1 MMCSPL
7 PPSPCNPNTNGSTSD
22 TKIFPRPPPPSNTRF
37 TQDALL
43 GFEQE
48 RTSSEGSFTCMEGG
62 DAPPGISMGRAMSS
76 EGDLDLLE
84 QLLSGDNAW
93 LEVAPNTSRSPNF
106 FASPSTFLS
115 DATTTTTMPA
125 STNNALWIQS
135 GSSTVRQR
143 LDQALAYIKEMQ
155 RDVGMLVQ
163 LWVPIK
169 SGEGQLVL
177 STSGQPFTLDETS
190 ERLRQ
195 FREVSTRYQFSADV
209 ASESSPIGLPGR
221 VFIGKLP
228 EWSPDV
234 RYFTSY
240 EYPRVNHAQYLD
252 VHGTMGLPVFEKGS
266 YSCLGVME
274 LIMTRQKLNFTSEIN
289 NICSALQAVN
299 LRSTEVSNIPRATKF
314 NSASYKDALPEIL
327 EVLRAACVTHKLPL
341 AQTWVTCAQ
350 QGKRGSRHSDENYRH
365 CISTIDAACYVND
378 PQMQNFHESCSDHHL
393 LHEQGVVGKAF
404 TTNQPCFLPDIGSS
418 TKMEYPLSHHAKIF
432 NLKGAVAIRLR
443 CTRTGT
449 ADFVLEFFLPTNCEA
464 LEEQK
469 AVLDSLSGTM
479 RSTCR
484 TLRVVTDK
492 EMADEAMLEVN
503 ELNSFGPQGK
513 NKVEELSF
521 GDQAT
526 EHREEASWTSL
537 AGTSKESDLAELSIH
552 GMLSP
557 VGQGLSPAGA
567 QTSAQGSKGK
577 RRTKTEKT
585 VSLPVLRQYFAGSLK
600 DAARSLGVCP
610 TTLKRICR
618 QHGINR
624 WPSRKIKK
632 VDHSLRKLQQIIDSV
647 HGGETAFQ
655 LNTLYK
661 DLTNTSVSSDNNLS
675 GSVTVPPQKQSN
687 LTDFEGHRHH
697 RLSSNVP
704 STSHSHSSCSQSS
717 DSSPSSCSGG
727 STKHPPQAGV
737 DLLMSGNPV
746 NHSPVQTLQTENA
759 SIRGH
764 FPVQEAPD
772 LLHNLNQKALG
783 GQHSSRSPSPPIQNA
798 DAGMRIKATFGSEKV
813 RFRLKP
819 ECSFQELKQEMA
831 RRLSIVDTIF
841 LIVKYL
847 DDDLEWVLMTC
858 DADLQECLH
867 VYKLANLQTVKI
879 SVHLAPIPEA
889 RVTVGHTGLS

>member
-1 MMCSPL
+1 M
-7 PPSPCNPNTNGSTSD
+7 TSW
-22 TKIFPRPPPPSNTRF
+22 
-37 TQDALL
+37 LL
-43 GFEQE
+43 
-48 RTSSEGSFTCMEGG
+48 
-62 DAPPGISMGRAMSS
+62 
-76 EGDLDLLE
+76 
-84 QLLSGDNAW
+84 
-93 LEVAPNTSRSPNF
+93 
-106 FASPSTFLS
+106 FL
-115 DATTTTTMPA
+115 
-125 STNNALWIQS
+125 I
-135 GSSTVRQR
+135 
-143 LDQALAYIKEMQ
+143 
-155 RDVGMLVQ
+155 
-163 LWVPIK
+163 
-169 SGEGQLVL
+169 
-177 STSGQPFTLDETS
+177 
-190 ERLRQ
+190 
-195 FREVSTRYQFSADV
+195 
-209 ASESSPIGLPGR
+209 
-221 VFIGKLP
+221 
-228 EWSPDV
+228 
-234 RYFTSY
+234 
-240 EYPRVNHAQYLD
+240 
-252 VHGTMGLPVFEKGS
+252 
-266 YSCLGVME
+266 
-274 LIMTRQKLNFTSEIN
+274 IN
-289 NICSALQAVN
+289 Q
-299 LRSTEVSNIPRATKF
+299 F

-350 QGKRGSRHSDENYRH
+350 QEKRGSRHSDENYRH

-393 LHEQGVVGKAF
+393 LRDQGVAGKAF
-404 TTNQPCFLPDIGSS
+404 STNQPCFLPDIGSS

-492 EMADEAMLEVN
+492 EMGDEKMLEVN

-675 GSVTVPPQKQSN
+675 GSVTVPPHKQSN

-697 RLSSNVP
+697 RLNSNVP

-783 GQHSSRSPSPPIQNA
+783 GQHSSRSPSPPKQNA

-831 RRLSIVDTIF
+831 RRLSIVDTSF

-879 SVHLAPIPEA
+879 SVHLAPIREA
-889 RVTVGHTGLS
+889 RVTIGHTGLS

>member
-7 PPSPCNPNTNGSTSD
+7 PPSPCNPNTNASTSD
-22 TKIFPRPPPPSNTRF
+22 TKIFPRPPSPSNTWF

-62 DAPPGISMGRAMSS
+62 DAQPGISMGRALSS

-115 DATTTTTMPA
+115 DATTTTTTPA

-299 LRSTEVSNIPRATKF
+299 LRSTEVSSIPRATKF

-350 QGKRGSRHSDENYRH
+350 QEKRGSRHSDENYRH

-393 LHEQGVVGKAF
+393 LRDQGVAGKAF
-404 TTNQPCFLPDIGSS
+404 STNQPCFLPDIGSS

-492 EMADEAMLEVN
+492 EMGDEKMLEVN

-675 GSVTVPPQKQSN
+675 GSVTVPPHKQSN

-697 RLSSNVP
+697 RLNSNVP

-783 GQHSSRSPSPPIQNA
+783 GQHSSRSPSPPKQNA

-831 RRLSIVDTIF
+831 RRLSIVDTSF

-879 SVHLAPIPEA
+879 SVHLAPIREA
-889 RVTVGHTGLS
+889 RVTIGHTGLS

>member
-1 MMCSPL
+1 MRRREQYDYQL
-7 PPSPCNPNTNGSTSD
+7 
-22 TKIFPRPPPPSNTRF
+22 PPSNTSCF
-37 TQDALL
+37 TQDVQPTMLL
-43 GFEQE
+43 DSQQE
-48 RTSSEGSFTCMEGG
+48 RRNSEGSFTYMEEG
-62 DAPPGISMGRAMSS
+62 DAHPSISVARTASS
-76 EGDLDLLE
+76 EGAAVDFDLLE

-93 LEVAPNTSRSPNF
+93 LEVATNASRSPNF
-106 FASPSTFLS
+106 FASPCTFLS
-115 DATTTTTMPA
+115 DATTTTTTPA
-125 STNNALWIQS
+125 SANNNLWIQS
-135 GSSTVRQR
+135 SSTFRQR
-143 LDQALAYIKEMQ
+143 LDQALAYIEETQ
-155 RDVGMLVQ
+155 RDTDVLVQ
-163 LWVPIK
+163 LWMPVK
-169 SGEGQLVL
+169 SNDGQLVL
-177 STSGQPFTLDETS
+177 TTSGQPFTLDKSS
-190 ERLRQ
+190 ESLKR
-195 FREVSTRYQFSADV
+195 FRDVSTHYQFSADV
-209 ASESSPIGLPGR
+209 ASESSPVGLPGR

-240 EYPRVNHAQYLD
+240 EYPRVNHAQDLD
-252 VHGTMGLPVFEKGS
+252 VHGTMGLPVFEKGN

-299 LRSTEVSNIPRATKF
+299 LRSTEVSSIPRTKF

-327 EVLRAACVTHKLPL
+327 EVLRAACITHKLPL
-341 AQTWVTCAQ
+341 AQTWVTCDQ
-350 QGKRGSRHSDENYRH
+350 QGKRGSRHSDENYRY

-378 PQMQNFHESCSDHHL
+378 PCMQNFHYSCSEHHL
-393 LHEQGVVGKAF
+393 LRGQGVAGKAF

-418 TKMEYPLSHHAKIF
+418 TKLEYPLSHHAKIF

-449 ADFVLEFFLPTNCEA
+449 ADFVLEFFLPTDCEA

-479 RSTCR
+479 RSVCQ

-492 EMADEAMLEVN
+492 EMEDEAMLEMN
-503 ELNSFGPQGK
+503 ELNSFGPKGK
-513 NKVEELSF
+513 NKVKEFSF
-521 GDQAT
+521 GGKAT

-537 AGTSKESDLAELSIH
+537 AGTSQKESDLAELSIH
-552 GMLSP
+552 GMFSP
-557 VGQGLSPAGA
+557 GGQGSSLAGV
-567 QTSAQGSKGK
+567 QTTAQGSKGK

-585 VSLPVLRQYFAGSLK
+585 VSLQVLRQYFAGSLK
-600 DAARSLGVCP
+600 DAAKNLGVCP

-655 LNTLYK
+655 LNNLYK

-675 GSVTVPPQKQSN
+675 GSITVPLTKQSN
-687 LTDFEGHRHH
+687 LTEFEKHRRH
-697 RLSSNVP
+697 RLSNNAP

-717 DSSPSSCSGG
+717 DSSPSCSGG
-727 STKHPPQAGV
+727 ATKDSPPAGV
-737 DLLMSGNPV
+737 DLMKSGSHVRHNPI
-746 NHSPVQTLQTENA
+746 QTLQAENA
-759 SIRGH
+759 LINGH
-764 FPVQEAPD
+764 ISVQEARGD
-772 LLHNLNQKALG
+772 LLHNVNQKAIG
-783 GQHSSRSPSPPIQNA
+783 GQHSSRSPSPPKQNS
-798 DAGMRIKATFGSEKV
+798 DIGMRVKATFGSEKV

-819 ECSFQELKQEMA
+819 ESGFQELKQEMA
-831 RRLSIVDTIF
+831 RRLSIVDTSS

-847 DDDLEWVLMTC
+847 DDDSEWVLMTC

-867 VYKLANLQTVKI
+867 VYKLANIQTVKI
-879 SVHLAPIPEA
+879 SIHLAANPETK
-889 RVTVGHTGLS
+889 VTVGHTGLS

>member
-1 MMCSPL
+1 
-7 PPSPCNPNTNGSTSD
+7 
-22 TKIFPRPPPPSNTRF
+22 
-37 TQDALL
+37 
-43 GFEQE
+43 
-48 RTSSEGSFTCMEGG
+48 MEGG

-115 DATTTTTMPA
+115 DATTTTTTPA

-299 LRSTEVSNIPRATKF
+299 LRSTEVSSIPRATKF

-365 CISTIDAACYVND
+365 CISTIDAACYIND

-393 LHEQGVVGKAF
+393 LHEEGVAGKAF

-492 EMADEAMLEVN
+492 EMGDEKMLEVN
-503 ELNSFGPQGK
+503 EMNSFGSQGK
-513 NKVEELSF
+513 KVEELSF

-675 GSVTVPPQKQSN
+675 GSVTVPPHKQSN

-831 RRLSIVDTIF
+831 RRLSIADTSF